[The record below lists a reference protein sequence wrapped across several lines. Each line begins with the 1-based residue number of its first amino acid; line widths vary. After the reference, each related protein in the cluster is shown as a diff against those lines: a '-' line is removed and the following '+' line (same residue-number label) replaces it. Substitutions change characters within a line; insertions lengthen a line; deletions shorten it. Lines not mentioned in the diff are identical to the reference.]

1 VPTLQ
6 SFVSARLADLTSAG
20 GLTVRAR
27 DMCRTVVSAAATAR
41 STPQPVAAASRRPNY
56 GAVKRPN
63 YIVIGHDLP
72 LISPGAE
79 RC

>member
-1 VPTLQ
+1 MPTLQ
-6 SFVSARLADLTSAG
+6 SFVSARLADLTTAG

-27 DMCRTVVSAAATAR
+27 DVCRTVVSAAVTAR
-41 STPQPVAAASRRPNY
+41 STPQPEGASRRANY
-56 GAVKRPN
+56 GATKGPN

-72 LISPGAE
+72 LISPGVE